1 MWIIGWGVRSDSC
14 GLLFGGVSDQCG
26 LLFGGVSDQ
35 TQLLVG
41 LRIAHGAIAIKGWDW
56 ELEKATFNLNR

>member
-1 MWIIGWGVRSDSC
+1 MWNIGWGVSSDS
-14 GLLFGGVSDQCG
+14 CG